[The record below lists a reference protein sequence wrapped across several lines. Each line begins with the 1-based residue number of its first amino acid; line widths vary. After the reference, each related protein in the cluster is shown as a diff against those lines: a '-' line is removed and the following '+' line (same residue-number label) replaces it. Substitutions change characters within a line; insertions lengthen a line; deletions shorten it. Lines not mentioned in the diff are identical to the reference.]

1 MTEENR
7 KELLNIINNKEFLE
21 KFNITEKDIFKAI
34 KLGLDELQELQKL
47 VNEEKRKGTSFEELF
62 HKLHGKNGEFQK
74 ETSSQKYF
82 DLNYKSIFVTIFEN
96 NETNNYDI
104 EKSCV
109 HFYPDNIADN
119 PSTYLFILDLTE
131 PFDLYEFANYMEEDM
146 AQELLKEHYNK
157 IENVEDTYII
167 AYVLEA
173 GSDFGV
179 KYIRKAEMNDKN
191 LQHIFN
197 EGKDMFNSVDCSK
210 FKIAIFNKNNNQY
223 ITSYSPD
230 KSNFERRYEFKEIC
244 ENIKKYNYPQNY
256 NLKDRICWER
266 LCNNQIQE
274 KCLEN
279 GFKNLEEIPDIEHNI
294 KINSKYRLLNN
305 EVLFEDGIIIEGNV
319 INAYISLDGLQVEK
333 SFGLKELNYDS
344 EYYDVYFNYDFKNKS
359 SEIEIVCVTDTERK
373 YYTYLPKEDEASELI
388 RQLDEYCKSI
398 EGKTLEDIIKEEQE
412 REQE

>member
-1 MTEENR
+1 M
-7 KELLNIINNKEFLE
+7 
-21 KFNITEKDIFKAI
+21 
-34 KLGLDELQELQKL
+34 
-47 VNEEKRKGTSFEELF
+47 
-62 HKLHGKNGEFQK
+62 
-74 ETSSQKYF
+74 
-82 DLNYKSIFVTIFEN
+82 
-96 NETNNYDI
+96 
-104 EKSCV
+104 
-109 HFYPDNIADN
+109 
-119 PSTYLFILDLTE
+119 TE
-131 PFDLYEFANYMEEDM
+131 PFDLYEFANYMEDDI

-256 NLKDRICWER
+256 NLKDRIYWER

-319 INAYISLDGLQVEK
+319 INAYISFDGFQVEK

>member
-7 KELLNIINNKEFLE
+7 KEILNVINDKAFLE
-21 KFNITEKDIFKAI
+21 KFNINEKDIFKSI
-34 KLGLDELQELQKL
+34 KLGLDEFQELQRL
-47 VNEEKRKGTSFEELF
+47 LDEEKKKGTSFEELF
-62 HKLHGKNGEFQK
+62 SKLQGKNKDFEK
-74 ETSSQKYF
+74 ETASQRYF
-82 DLNYKSIFVTIFEN
+82 DLNYKSIFVTVYED
-96 NETNNYDI
+96 T
-104 EKSCV
+104 EKDRYEVEKASV
-109 HFYPDNIADN
+109 HFYPDNIVDN
-119 PSTYLFILDLTE
+119 PLTYLFILDLTE
-131 PFDLYEFANYMEEDM
+131 PFDLYEFANYMENDI
-146 AQELLKEHYNK
+146 AQELLKEHYSK
-157 IENVEDTYII
+157 VENIEDTYMI

-179 KYIRKAEMNDKN
+179 KYIRKAEMSDKN
-191 LQHIFN
+191 LQHIFS

-230 KSNFERRYEFKEIC
+230 KSNFERRYDFKEIC

-256 NLKDRICWER
+256 NLKDRIYWEW

-274 KCLEN
+274 KCLVN
-279 GFKNLEEIPDIEHNI
+279 NIKNFEEIPDLEHNI
-294 KINSKYRLLNN
+294 KINSKHGLLNK

-319 INAYISLDGLQVEK
+319 INAYISLDGFQVEK
-333 SFGLKELNYDS
+333 TFGLKELNYDS
-344 EYYDVYFNYDFKNKS
+344 EYYNVYLNYDFKNKS
-359 SEIEIVCVTDTERK
+359 CEIQVVYVSDEERK
-373 YYTYLPKEDEASELI
+373 YYTYLPKEDESTELI

>member
-7 KELLNIINNKEFLE
+7 KEILNVINDKAFLE
-21 KFNITEKDIFKAI
+21 KFNINKKDIFKSI
-34 KLGLDELQELQKL
+34 KLGLDEFKELQKL
-47 VNEEKRKGTSFEELF
+47 LDEEKKNGTSFEELF
-62 HKLHGKNGEFQK
+62 SKLQGKNEDFEK
-74 ETSSQKYF
+74 ENASRRYF
-82 DLNYKSIFVTIFEN
+82 DLNYKSIFVTVYED
-96 NETNNYDI
+96 T
-104 EKSCV
+104 EKDRYEVEKASV
-109 HFYPDNIADN
+109 HFYPDNIVDN
-119 PSTYLFILDLTE
+119 SLTYLFILDLTE
-131 PFDLYEFANYMEEDM
+131 PFDLYEFANYMENDI
-146 AQELLKEHYNK
+146 AQELLKEHYSK
-157 IENVEDTYII
+157 VENIEDTYMI

-179 KYIRKAEMNDKN
+179 KYIRKAEMNENN

-230 KSNFERRYEFKEIC
+230 KSNFERRYDFKEIC

-256 NLKDRICWER
+256 NLKDRIYWEW

-274 KCLEN
+274 KCLAN
-279 GFKNLEEIPDIEHNI
+279 NIKDFEEIPDLEHNI
-294 KINSKYRLLNN
+294 KINSKHRLLNK
-305 EVLFEDGIIIEGNV
+305 EVLFEDGIIIEGNI
-319 INAYISLDGLQVEK
+319 INAYISLDGFQVEK
-333 SFGLKELNYDS
+333 TFGLKELNYDS
-344 EYYDVYFNYDFKNKS
+344 EYYNVYFNYDFKNKS
-359 SEIEIVCVTDTERK
+359 CEIQVVYVSDEERK
-373 YYTYLPKEDEASELI
+373 YYTYLPKEEESIELI

>member
-7 KELLNIINNKEFLE
+7 KEILNIINDKEFLK
-21 KFNITEKDIFKAI
+21 KFKITEKDIFKAI
-34 KLGLDELQELQKL
+34 KVGLDEFEELQKEI
-47 VNEEKRKGTSFEELF
+47 NKEKIQGTSFEDLFKKFQGQNEEL
-62 HKLHGKNGEFQK
+62 KKENG
-74 ETSSQKYF
+74 SQRYF
-82 DLNYKSIFVTIFEN
+82 DLNYKSIFVTIFEDTEN
-96 NETNNYDI
+96 DKYEV
-104 EKSCV
+104 EKASV
-109 HFYPDNIADN
+109 HFYPDNIVDN
-119 PSTYLFILDLTE
+119 PLTYLFILDLTE
-131 PFDLYEFANYMEEDM
+131 PFDLSEFANYMDNDI
-146 AQELLKEHYNK
+146 AQELLKEHYSK
-157 IENVEDTYII
+157 VENIEDTYMI

-179 KYIRKAEMNDKN
+179 KYIRKAELNNEN

-230 KSNFERRYEFKEIC
+230 KSNFERRYDFKEIC

-256 NLKDRICWER
+256 NLKDRIYWEW

-274 KCLEN
+274 KCLAN
-279 GFKNLEEIPDIEHNI
+279 NFKSFDEIPDIKHNI
-294 KINSKYRLLNN
+294 KINSKYRLLNK
-305 EVLFEDGIIIEGNV
+305 EVLFEDGIIIEGNI
-319 INAYISLDGLQVEK
+319 INAYISLDGFQVEK

-344 EYYDVYFNYDFKNKS
+344 EYYNVYFNYDFKNKS
-359 SEIEIVCVTDTERK
+359 SEIEVVCVSDTERK
-373 YYTYLPKEDEASELI
+373 YYTYLPKKDEEVELI